1 MINRGDS
8 MEFKS
13 GYVAVLGR
21 PNAGKST
28 LLNKLVKFNISIIS
42 DKPQTTRDI
51 INFIYTDDDAQIIF
65 MDTPGYQIA
74 RNKLGEYMDK
84 VMKSALEDAD
94 MILYIIDGSVP
105 MKAGEKELMDI
116 VMNAGKD
123 VIIAINKIDKAE
135 SYIDDIIAEIDKR
148 NLNSIMVPISAG
160 TDENLDKLLDEIKK
174 TLKPGPMYYDGEY
187 LTDKPMKFIVSEI
200 IRQKCLILLSDEI
213 PHGINIDI
221 DRYEEREDGSVGID
235 AIIYCERE
243 SHKGIVIGKEGS
255 MIKKIRLAAKKD
267 IKALLDTEVE
277 LKLNVKVSKNWR
289 KLEDKVKFF
298 GYK

>member
-1 MINRGDS
+1 MINRGET

-13 GYVAVLGR
+13 GYVAVVGR

-74 RNKLGEYMDK
+74 RNKLGDYMDK
-84 VMKSALEDAD
+84 AMRSAIEDAD

-105 MKAGEKELMDI
+105 FKAGEKELMDI
-116 VMNAGKD
+116 VTSSNKY
-123 VIIAINKIDKAE
+123 VVIAINKIDKEE
-135 SYIDDIIAEIDKR
+135 SYLDEIIAEINAR
-148 NLNSIMVPISAG
+148 NLKAITVPISAG
-160 TDENLDKLLDEIKK
+160 NDENLDKLLDEIKN

-187 LTDKPMKFIVSEI
+187 LTDKPMKFIVSEV
-200 IRQKCLILLSDEI
+200 IRQKCLLYLSEEI
-213 PHGINIDI
+213 PHGINVEITK
-221 DRYEEREDGSVGID
+221 YEELEDKVNIE

-243 SHKGIVIGKEGS
+243 SHKGIVIGKDAS
-255 MIKKIRLAAKKD
+255 MIKKIRLSAKKD
-267 IKALLDTEVE
+267 IKEMLDTDIN
-277 LKLNVKVSKNWR
+277 LSLNVKVAKNWR
-289 KLEDKVKFF
+289 KNEDKVKFF

>member
-1 MINRGDS
+1 

-13 GYVAVLGR
+13 GYVAVVGR

-74 RNKLGEYMDK
+74 RNKLGDYMDK
-84 VMKSALEDAD
+84 AMRSALEDAD

-105 MKAGEKELMDI
+105 FKAGEKELMDI
-116 VMNAGKD
+116 VTSANKD
-123 VIIAINKIDKAE
+123 VVIAINKIDKKE
-135 SYIDDIIAEIDKR
+135 SHIDEIIAEINSR
-148 NLNSIMVPISAG
+148 NLTSITVPISAG
-160 TDENLDKLLDEIKK
+160 NDENLDKLLDEIKNI
-174 TLKPGPMYYDGEY
+174 LKPGPMYYDGEY

-200 IRQKCLILLSDEI
+200 IRQKCLLYLSEEI
-213 PHGINIDI
+213 PHGINIEI
-221 DRYEEREDGSVGID
+221 LKYEELEDSVNID
-235 AIIYCERE
+235 AIIYCERD
-243 SHKGIVIGKEGS
+243 SHKGIVIGKDAS

-267 IKALLDTEVE
+267 IKAMLDTEVN
-277 LKLNVKVSKNWR
+277 LKLNVKVAKNWR
-289 KLEDKVKFF
+289 KNEDKVKFF

>member
-1 MINRGDS
+1 

-13 GYVAVLGR
+13 GYVAVVGR

-74 RNKLGEYMDK
+74 RNKLGDYMDK
-84 VMKSALEDAD
+84 AMRSAIEDAD

-105 MKAGEKELMDI
+105 FKAGEKELMDI
-116 VMNAGKD
+116 VTSSNKD
-123 VIIAINKIDKAE
+123 VVIAINKIDKKE
-135 SYIDDIIAEIDKR
+135 SYLDDIIAEINLR
-148 NLNSIMVPISAG
+148 NLKAITVPISAG
-160 TDENLDKLLDEIKK
+160 NDENLDKLLDEIKN

-187 LTDKPMKFIVSEI
+187 LTDKPMKFIVSEV
-200 IRQKCLILLSDEI
+200 IRQKCLLYLSEEI
-213 PHGINIDI
+213 PHGINVEILK
-221 DRYEEREDGSVGID
+221 YEELDDSVDIE

-243 SHKGIVIGKEGS
+243 SHKGIVIGKDAS

-267 IKALLDTEVE
+267 IKAMLDTEVN
-277 LKLNVKVSKNWR
+277 LKLNVKVAKNWR
-289 KLEDKVKFF
+289 KNEDKVKFF
-298 GYK
+298 GYKQIRKV

>member
-1 MINRGDS
+1 

-13 GYVAVLGR
+13 GYVAVVGR

-74 RNKLGEYMDK
+74 RNKLGDYMDK
-84 VMKSALEDAD
+84 AMRSALEDAD

-105 MKAGEKELMDI
+105 FKAGEKELMDI
-116 VMNAGKD
+116 VTSANKD
-123 VIIAINKIDKAE
+123 VVIAINKIDKKE
-135 SYIDDIIAEIDKR
+135 SHIDEIIAEINSR
-148 NLNSIMVPISAG
+148 NLKSITVPISAG
-160 TDENLDKLLDEIKK
+160 NDENLDKLLDEIKNI
-174 TLKPGPMYYDGEY
+174 LKPGPMYYDGEY

-200 IRQKCLILLSDEI
+200 IRQKCLLYLSEEI
-213 PHGINIDI
+213 PHGINIEI
-221 DRYEEREDGSVGID
+221 LKYEELEDSVNID
-235 AIIYCERE
+235 AIIYCERD
-243 SHKGIVIGKEGS
+243 SHKGIVIGKDAS

-267 IKALLDTEVE
+267 IKAMLDTEVN
-277 LKLNVKVSKNWR
+277 LKLNVKVAKNWR
-289 KLEDKVKFF
+289 KNEDKVKFF
-298 GYK
+298 EYK

>member
-1 MINRGDS
+1 

-13 GYVAVLGR
+13 GYVAVVGR

-74 RNKLGEYMDK
+74 RNKLGDYMDK
-84 VMKSALEDAD
+84 AMRSALEDAD

-105 MKAGEKELMDI
+105 FKAGEKELMDI
-116 VMNAGKD
+116 VTSTNKD
-123 VIIAINKIDKAE
+123 VIIAINKIDKKE
-135 SYIDDIIAEIDKR
+135 SHIDEIINEI
-148 NLNSIMVPISAG
+148 NSRSLKSITVPISAG
-160 TDENLDKLLDEIKK
+160 NDENLDKLLDEIKNI
-174 TLKPGPMYYDGEY
+174 LKPGPMYYDGEY

-200 IRQKCLILLSDEI
+200 IRQKCLLYLSEEI
-213 PHGINIDI
+213 PHGINIEI
-221 DRYEEREDGSVGID
+221 LKYEELEDKVNID

-243 SHKGIVIGKEGS
+243 SHKGIVIGKDAS

-267 IKALLDTEVE
+267 IKAMLDTEVN
-277 LKLNVKVSKNWR
+277 LKLNVKVAKNWR
-289 KLEDKVKFF
+289 KNEDKVKFF

>member
-1 MINRGDS
+1 

-13 GYVAVLGR
+13 GYVAVVGR

-74 RNKLGEYMDK
+74 KNKLGDYMDK
-84 VMKSALEDAD
+84 AMRAALEDAD

-105 MKAGEKELMDI
+105 IKAGEKELMDI
-116 VMNAGKD
+116 VTNANKN
-123 VIIAINKIDKAE
+123 VVIAINKIDKDE
-135 SYIDDIIAEIDKR
+135 SHIEEIIGEINSRK
-148 NLNSIMVPISAG
+148 LNSITVPISAAN
-160 TDENLDKLLDEIKK
+160 DDNLDKLLDEIKK
-174 TLKPGPMYYDGEY
+174 VLKPGPMYYDGEY

-200 IRQKCLILLSDEI
+200 IRQKCLNFLSDEI
-213 PHGINIDI
+213 PHGINIEI
-221 DRYEEREDGSVGID
+221 LKYEEKEDAVNID

-243 SHKGIVIGKEGS
+243 SHKGMVIGKEAS
-255 MIKKIRLAAKKD
+255 MIKKIRLSAKKD
-267 IKALLDTEVE
+267 IKAMLDTEVN
-277 LKLNVKVSKNWR
+277 LKLNVKVAKNWR
-289 KLEDKVKFF
+289 KNEDQVKFF

>member
-1 MINRGDS
+1 

-13 GYVAVLGR
+13 GYVAVVGR

-51 INFIYTDDDAQIIF
+51 INFIYTDDNAQIIF

-74 RNKLGEYMDK
+74 RNKLGDYMDK
-84 VMKSALEDAD
+84 AMRSALEDAD

-105 MKAGEKELMDI
+105 FKAGEKELMDI
-116 VMNAGKD
+116 VTSANKD
-123 VIIAINKIDKAE
+123 VVIAINKIDKKE
-135 SYIDDIIAEIDKR
+135 SHIDEIIAEINSR
-148 NLNSIMVPISAG
+148 NLKSITVPISAG
-160 TDENLDKLLDEIKK
+160 NDENLDKLLDEIKNI
-174 TLKPGPMYYDGEY
+174 LKPGPMYYDGEY

-200 IRQKCLILLSDEI
+200 IRQKCLLYLSEEI
-213 PHGINIDI
+213 PHGINIEI
-221 DRYEEREDGSVGID
+221 LKYEELEDSVNID
-235 AIIYCERE
+235 AIIYCERD
-243 SHKGIVIGKEGS
+243 SHKGIVIGKDAS

-267 IKALLDTEVE
+267 IKAMLDTEVN
-277 LKLNVKVSKNWR
+277 LKLNVKVAKNWR
-289 KLEDKVKFF
+289 KNEDKVKFF

>member
-1 MINRGDS
+1 

-13 GYVAVLGR
+13 GYVAVVGR

-74 RNKLGEYMDK
+74 RNKLGDYMDK
-84 VMKSALEDAD
+84 AMRSALEDAD

-105 MKAGEKELMDI
+105 FKAGEKELMDI
-116 VMNAGKD
+116 VTSANKD
-123 VIIAINKIDKAE
+123 VVIAINKIDKKE
-135 SYIDDIIAEIDKR
+135 SYIDEIIAEINSR
-148 NLNSIMVPISAG
+148 NLKSITVPISAG
-160 TDENLDKLLDEIKK
+160 NDENLDKLLDEIKNI
-174 TLKPGPMYYDGEY
+174 LKPGPMYYDGEY

-200 IRQKCLILLSDEI
+200 IRQKCLLYLSEEI
-213 PHGINIDI
+213 PHGINIEI
-221 DRYEEREDGSVGID
+221 LKYEELEDSVNID
-235 AIIYCERE
+235 AIIYCERD
-243 SHKGIVIGKEGS
+243 SHKGIVIGKDAS

-267 IKALLDTEVE
+267 IKAMLDTEVN
-277 LKLNVKVSKNWR
+277 LKLNVKVAKNWR
-289 KLEDKVKFF
+289 KNEDKVKFF

>member
-1 MINRGDS
+1 

-13 GYVAVLGR
+13 GYVAVVGR

-74 RNKLGEYMDK
+74 RNKLGDYMDK
-84 VMKSALEDAD
+84 AMRSALEDAD
-94 MILYIIDGSVP
+94 MVLYIIDGSVP
-105 MKAGEKELMDI
+105 FKAGEKELMDI
-116 VMNAGKD
+116 VTSANKD
-123 VIIAINKIDKAE
+123 VVIAINKIDKKE
-135 SYIDDIIAEIDKR
+135 SHIDEIIAEINSR
-148 NLNSIMVPISAG
+148 NLKSITVPISAG
-160 TDENLDKLLDEIKK
+160 NDENLDKLLDEIKNI
-174 TLKPGPMYYDGEY
+174 LKPGPMYYDGEY

-200 IRQKCLILLSDEI
+200 IRQKCLLYLSEEI
-213 PHGINIDI
+213 PHGINIEI
-221 DRYEEREDGSVGID
+221 LKYEELEDSVNID
-235 AIIYCERE
+235 AIIYCERD
-243 SHKGIVIGKEGS
+243 SHKGIVIGKDAS

-267 IKALLDTEVE
+267 IKAMLDTEVN
-277 LKLNVKVSKNWR
+277 LKLNVKVAKNWR
-289 KLEDKVKFF
+289 KNEDKVKFF

>member
-1 MINRGDS
+1 

-13 GYVAVLGR
+13 GYVAVVGR

-74 RNKLGEYMDK
+74 RNKLGDYMDK
-84 VMKSALEDAD
+84 AMRSALEDAD

-105 MKAGEKELMDI
+105 FKAGEKELMDI
-116 VMNAGKD
+116 VTSANKN
-123 VIIAINKIDKAE
+123 VVIAINKIDKKE
-135 SYIDDIIAEIDKR
+135 SHIDEIIAEINSR
-148 NLNSIMVPISAG
+148 NLKSITVPISAG
-160 TDENLDKLLDEIKK
+160 NDENLDKLLDEIKNI
-174 TLKPGPMYYDGEY
+174 LKPGPMYYDGEY

-200 IRQKCLILLSDEI
+200 IRQKCLLYLSEEI
-213 PHGINIDI
+213 PHGINIEI
-221 DRYEEREDGSVGID
+221 LKYEELEDSVNID
-235 AIIYCERE
+235 AIIYCERD
-243 SHKGIVIGKEGS
+243 SHKGIVIGKDAS

-267 IKALLDTEVE
+267 IKAMLDTEVN
-277 LKLNVKVSKNWR
+277 LKLNVKVAKNWR
-289 KLEDKVKFF
+289 KNEDKVKFF

>member
-1 MINRGDS
+1 

-13 GYVAVLGR
+13 GYVAVVGR

-74 RNKLGEYMDK
+74 RNKLGDYMDK
-84 VMKSALEDAD
+84 AMRSALEDAD

-105 MKAGEKELMDI
+105 FKAGEKELMDM
-116 VMNAGKD
+116 VTNANKD
-123 VIIAINKIDKAE
+123 VVIAINKIDKKE
-135 SYIDDIIAEIDKR
+135 SHIDEIIAEINSR
-148 NLNSIMVPISAG
+148 NLKSITVPISAG
-160 TDENLDKLLDEIKK
+160 NDENLDKLLDEIKNI
-174 TLKPGPMYYDGEY
+174 LKPGPMYYDGEY

-200 IRQKCLILLSDEI
+200 IRQKCLLYLSEEI
-213 PHGINIDI
+213 PHGINIEI
-221 DRYEEREDGSVGID
+221 LKYEELEDSVNID
-235 AIIYCERE
+235 AIIYCERD
-243 SHKGIVIGKEGS
+243 SHKGIVIGKDAS

-267 IKALLDTEVE
+267 IKAMLDTEVN
-277 LKLNVKVSKNWR
+277 LKLNVKVAKNWR
-289 KLEDKVKFF
+289 KNEDKVKFF

>member
-1 MINRGDS
+1 

-13 GYVAVLGR
+13 GYVAVVGR

-74 RNKLGEYMDK
+74 RNKLGDYMDK
-84 VMKSALEDAD
+84 AMRSALEDAD
-94 MILYIIDGSVP
+94 MILYIIDGSVQF
-105 MKAGEKELMDI
+105 KAGEKELMDI
-116 VMNAGKD
+116 VTSANKD
-123 VIIAINKIDKAE
+123 VVIAINKIDKKE
-135 SYIDDIIAEIDKR
+135 SHIDEIIAEINSR
-148 NLNSIMVPISAG
+148 NLKSITVPISAG
-160 TDENLDKLLDEIKK
+160 NDENLDKLLDEIKN
-174 TLKPGPMYYDGEY
+174 TLKPGPMYYDGEC

-200 IRQKCLILLSDEI
+200 IRQKCLLYLSEEI
-213 PHGINIDI
+213 PHGINIEI
-221 DRYEEREDGSVGID
+221 LKYEELEDSVNID

-243 SHKGIVIGKEGS
+243 SHKGMVIGKDAS

-267 IKALLDTEVE
+267 IKAMLDTEVN
-277 LKLNVKVSKNWR
+277 LKLNVKVAKNWR
-289 KLEDKVKFF
+289 KNEDKVKFF

>member
-1 MINRGDS
+1 

-13 GYVAVLGR
+13 GYVAVVGR

-74 RNKLGEYMDK
+74 RNKLGDYMDK
-84 VMKSALEDAD
+84 AMRSALEDAD

-105 MKAGEKELMDI
+105 FKAGEKELMYI
-116 VMNAGKD
+116 VTSANKD
-123 VIIAINKIDKAE
+123 VVIAINKIDKKE
-135 SYIDDIIAEIDKR
+135 SHIDEIIAEINSR
-148 NLNSIMVPISAG
+148 NLKSITVPISAG
-160 TDENLDKLLDEIKK
+160 NDENLDKLLDEIKNI
-174 TLKPGPMYYDGEY
+174 LKPGPMYYDGEY

-200 IRQKCLILLSDEI
+200 IRQKCLLYLSEEI
-213 PHGINIDI
+213 PHGINIEI
-221 DRYEEREDGSVGID
+221 LKYEELEDSVNID
-235 AIIYCERE
+235 AIIYCERD
-243 SHKGIVIGKEGS
+243 SHKGIVIGKDAS

-267 IKALLDTEVE
+267 IKAMLDTEIN
-277 LKLNVKVSKNWR
+277 LKLNVKVAKNWR
-289 KLEDKVKFF
+289 KNEDKVKFF

>member
-1 MINRGDS
+1 

-13 GYVAVLGR
+13 GYVAVVGR

-74 RNKLGEYMDK
+74 RNKLGDYMDK
-84 VMKSALEDAD
+84 AMRAALEDAD
-94 MILYIIDGSVP
+94 MILYIIDGSVAFR
-105 MKAGEKELMDI
+105 AGEKELMDI
-116 VMNAGKD
+116 VMSSNKD
-123 VIIAINKIDKAE
+123 VVIAINKIDKKE
-135 SYIDDIIAEIDKR
+135 SYLDEIIAEINAR
-148 NLNSIMVPISAG
+148 NLKAITVPISAAN
-160 TDENLDKLLDEIKK
+160 DENLDKLLDEIKK

-187 LTDKPMKFIVSEI
+187 LTDKPMKFIVSEV
-200 IRQKCLILLSDEI
+200 IRQKCLLYLSEEI
-213 PHGINIDI
+213 PHGINVEII
-221 DRYEEREDGSVGID
+221 KYEELEDKVNIE

-243 SHKGIVIGKEGS
+243 SHKGIVIGKGAS
-255 MIKKIRLAAKKD
+255 MIKKIRLSAKKD
-267 IKALLDTEVE
+267 IQAMLDTDVN
-277 LKLNVKVSKNWR
+277 LSLSVKVAKNWR
-289 KLEDKVKFF
+289 KNEDKVKFF

>member
-1 MINRGDS
+1 

-13 GYVAVLGR
+13 GYVAVVGR

-74 RNKLGEYMDK
+74 RNKLGDYMDK
-84 VMKSALEDAD
+84 AMRSALEDAD
-94 MILYIIDGSVP
+94 MILYIIDGSVQF
-105 MKAGEKELMDI
+105 KAGEKELMDI
-116 VMNAGKD
+116 VTSANKD
-123 VIIAINKIDKAE
+123 VVIAMNKIDKKE
-135 SYIDDIIAEIDKR
+135 SHIDEIIAEINSR
-148 NLNSIMVPISAG
+148 NLKSITVPISAG
-160 TDENLDKLLDEIKK
+160 NDENLDKLLDEIKNI
-174 TLKPGPMYYDGEY
+174 LKPGPMYYDGEY

-200 IRQKCLILLSDEI
+200 IRQKCLLYLSEEI
-213 PHGINIDI
+213 PHGINIEI
-221 DRYEEREDGSVGID
+221 LKYEELEDSVNID
-235 AIIYCERE
+235 AIIYCERD
-243 SHKGIVIGKEGS
+243 SHKGIVIGKDAS

-267 IKALLDTEVE
+267 IKAMLDTEVN
-277 LKLNVKVSKNWR
+277 LKLNVKVAKNWR
-289 KLEDKVKFF
+289 KNEDKVKFF

>member
-1 MINRGDS
+1 

-13 GYVAVLGR
+13 GYVAVVGR

-74 RNKLGEYMDK
+74 RNKLGDYMDK
-84 VMKSALEDAD
+84 AMRSALEDAD
-94 MILYIIDGSVP
+94 MILYIIDGSVQF
-105 MKAGEKELMDI
+105 KAGEKELMDI
-116 VMNAGKD
+116 VTSANKD
-123 VIIAINKIDKAE
+123 VVIAINKIDKKE
-135 SYIDDIIAEIDKR
+135 SHIDEIIAEINSR
-148 NLNSIMVPISAG
+148 NLKSITVPISAG
-160 TDENLDKLLDEIKK
+160 NDENLDKLLDEIKNI
-174 TLKPGPMYYDGEY
+174 LKPGPMYYDGEY

-200 IRQKCLILLSDEI
+200 IRQKCLLYLSEEI
-213 PHGINIDI
+213 PHGINIEI
-221 DRYEEREDGSVGID
+221 LKYEELEDSVNID
-235 AIIYCERE
+235 AIIYCERD
-243 SHKGIVIGKEGS
+243 SHKGIVIGKDAS

-267 IKALLDTEVE
+267 IKAMLDTEVN
-277 LKLNVKVSKNWR
+277 LKLNVKVAKNWR
-289 KLEDKVKFF
+289 KNEDKVKFF

>member
-1 MINRGDS
+1 

-13 GYVAVLGR
+13 GYVAVVGR

-74 RNKLGEYMDK
+74 RNKLGDYMDK
-84 VMKSALEDAD
+84 AMRSALEDAD
-94 MILYIIDGSVP
+94 MVLYIIDGSVP
-105 MKAGEKELMDI
+105 FKAGEKELMDI
-116 VMNAGKD
+116 VTSANKD
-123 VIIAINKIDKAE
+123 VVIAINKIDKKE
-135 SYIDDIIAEIDKR
+135 SHIDEIIAEINSR
-148 NLNSIMVPISAG
+148 NLKSITVPISAG
-160 TDENLDKLLDEIKK
+160 NDENLDKLLDEIKNI
-174 TLKPGPMYYDGEY
+174 LKPGPMYYDGEY

-200 IRQKCLILLSDEI
+200 IRQKCLLYLSEEI
-213 PHGINIDI
+213 PHGINIEI
-221 DRYEEREDGSVGID
+221 LKYEELEDSVNID
-235 AIIYCERE
+235 AIIYCERD
-243 SHKGIVIGKEGS
+243 SHKGMVIGKDAS

-267 IKALLDTEVE
+267 IKAMLDTEVN
-277 LKLNVKVSKNWR
+277 LKLNVKVAKNWR
-289 KLEDKVKFF
+289 KNEDKVKFF

>member
-1 MINRGDS
+1 MINRGET

-13 GYVAVLGR
+13 GYVAVVGR

-74 RNKLGEYMDK
+74 RNKLGDYMDK
-84 VMKSALEDAD
+84 AMRSAIEDAD

-105 MKAGEKELMDI
+105 FKAGEKELMDI
-116 VMNAGKD
+116 VTSSNKD
-123 VIIAINKIDKAE
+123 VVIAINKIDKKE
-135 SYIDDIIAEIDKR
+135 SYLDEIIAEINLR
-148 NLNSIMVPISAG
+148 NLKAISVPISAG
-160 TDENLDKLLDEIKK
+160 NDENLDKLLDEIKN
-174 TLKPGPMYYDGEY
+174 TLKPGPMYYNGEY
-187 LTDKPMKFIVSEI
+187 LTDKPMKFIVSEV
-200 IRQKCLILLSDEI
+200 IRQKCLLYLSEEI
-213 PHGINIDI
+213 PHGINVEII
-221 DRYEEREDGSVGID
+221 KYEELEDKVNIE

-243 SHKGIVIGKEGS
+243 SHKGIVIGKDAS

-267 IKALLDTEVE
+267 IKAMLDTEVN
-277 LKLNVKVSKNWR
+277 LKLNVKVAKNWR
-289 KLEDKVKFF
+289 KNEDKVKFF

>member
-1 MINRGDS
+1 

-13 GYVAVLGR
+13 GYVAVVGR

-51 INFIYTDDDAQIIF
+51 INFIYTGDDAQIIF

-74 RNKLGEYMDK
+74 RNKLGDYMDK
-84 VMKSALEDAD
+84 AMRSALEDAD

-105 MKAGEKELMDI
+105 FKAGEKELMDI
-116 VMNAGKD
+116 VTSANKD
-123 VIIAINKIDKAE
+123 VVIAINKIDKKE
-135 SYIDDIIAEIDKR
+135 SHIDEIIAEINSR
-148 NLNSIMVPISAG
+148 NLKSITVPISAG
-160 TDENLDKLLDEIKK
+160 NDENLDKLLDEIKNI
-174 TLKPGPMYYDGEY
+174 LKPGPMYYDGEY

-200 IRQKCLILLSDEI
+200 IRQKCLLYLSEEI
-213 PHGINIDI
+213 PHGINIEI
-221 DRYEEREDGSVGID
+221 LKYEELEDSVNID
-235 AIIYCERE
+235 AIIYCERD
-243 SHKGIVIGKEGS
+243 SHKGIVIGKDAS

-267 IKALLDTEVE
+267 IKAMLDTEVN
-277 LKLNVKVSKNWR
+277 LKLNVKVAKNWR
-289 KLEDKVKFF
+289 KNEDKVKFF

>member
-84 VMKSALEDAD
+84 VMKSAIEDAD

-123 VIIAINKIDKAE
+123 VIIAINKIDKTE

-148 NLNSIMVPISAG
+148 NLKSIMVPISAG

-221 DRYEEREDGSVGID
+221 QRYEEREDGSVDID

-267 IKALLDTEVE
+267 IKALLDTEVD

>member
-1 MINRGDS
+1 

-13 GYVAVLGR
+13 GYVAVVGR

-74 RNKLGEYMDK
+74 RNKLGDYMDK
-84 VMKSALEDAD
+84 AMRSALEDAD

-105 MKAGEKELMDI
+105 FKAGEKELMDI
-116 VMNAGKD
+116 VTSANKD
-123 VIIAINKIDKAE
+123 VVIAINKIDKKE
-135 SYIDDIIAEIDKR
+135 SHIDEIIAEINSR
-148 NLNSIMVPISAG
+148 NLKSITVPISAG
-160 TDENLDKLLDEIKK
+160 NDENLDKLLDEIKNI
-174 TLKPGPMYYDGEY
+174 LKPGPMYYDGEY

-200 IRQKCLILLSDEI
+200 IRQKCLLYLSEEI
-213 PHGINIDI
+213 PHGINIEI
-221 DRYEEREDGSVGID
+221 LKYEELEDSVNID
-235 AIIYCERE
+235 AIIYCERD
-243 SHKGIVIGKEGS
+243 SHKGMVIGKDAS

-267 IKALLDTEVE
+267 IKAMLDTEVN
-277 LKLNVKVSKNWR
+277 LKLNVKVAKNWR
-289 KLEDKVKFF
+289 KNEDKVKFF

>member
-1 MINRGDS
+1 

-13 GYVAVLGR
+13 GYVAVVGR

-74 RNKLGEYMDK
+74 KNKLGDYMDK
-84 VMKSALEDAD
+84 AMRAALEDAD

-105 MKAGEKELMDI
+105 IKAGEKELMDI
-116 VMNAGKD
+116 VTSANKN
-123 VIIAINKIDKAE
+123 VVIAINKIDKDE
-135 SYIDDIIAEIDKR
+135 SHIEEIISEINSRK
-148 NLNSIMVPISAG
+148 LNSITVPISAAN
-160 TDENLDKLLDEIKK
+160 DDNLDKLLDEIKK
-174 TLKPGPMYYDGEY
+174 VLKSGPMYYDGEY

-200 IRQKCLILLSDEI
+200 IRQKCLNFLSDEI
-213 PHGINIDI
+213 PHGINIEI
-221 DRYEEREDGSVGID
+221 LKYEEKEDAVNID

-243 SHKGIVIGKEGS
+243 SHKGMVIGKEAS

-267 IKALLDTEVE
+267 IKAMLDAEVN
-277 LKLNVKVSKNWR
+277 LKLNVKVAKNWR
-289 KLEDKVKFF
+289 KNEDQVKFF

>member
-1 MINRGDS
+1 

-148 NLNSIMVPISAG
+148 NLKSIMVPISAG

-174 TLKPGPMYYDGEY
+174 ILKPGPMYYDGEY

-221 DRYEEREDGSVGID
+221 QIYEEREDGSVGID

-267 IKALLDTEVE
+267 IKALLDTEVD

>member
-1 MINRGDS
+1 

-13 GYVAVLGR
+13 GYVAVVGR

-74 RNKLGEYMDK
+74 KNKLGDYMDK
-84 VMKSALEDAD
+84 AMRAALEDAD
-94 MILYIIDGSVP
+94 MVLYIIDGSVP
-105 MKAGEKELMDI
+105 IKAGEKELMDI
-116 VMNAGKD
+116 VTSVNKN
-123 VIIAINKIDKAE
+123 VVIAINKIDKDE
-135 SYIDDIIAEIDKR
+135 SHIEEIISEINSRK
-148 NLNSIMVPISAG
+148 LNSITVPISAAN
-160 TDENLDKLLDEIKK
+160 DDNLDKLLDEIKK
-174 TLKPGPMYYDGEY
+174 VLKPGPMYYDGEY

-200 IRQKCLILLSDEI
+200 IRQKCLNFLSDEI
-213 PHGINIDI
+213 PHGINIEI
-221 DRYEEREDGSVGID
+221 LKYEEKEDAVNID

-243 SHKGIVIGKEGS
+243 SHKGMVIGKEAS

-267 IKALLDTEVE
+267 IKAMLDAEVN
-277 LKLNVKVSKNWR
+277 LKLNVKVAKNWR
-289 KLEDKVKFF
+289 KNEDQVKFF

>member
-1 MINRGDS
+1 

-13 GYVAVLGR
+13 GYVAVVGR

-74 RNKLGEYMDK
+74 KNKLGDYMDK
-84 VMKSALEDAD
+84 AMRAALEDAD

-105 MKAGEKELMDI
+105 IKAGEKELMDI
-116 VMNAGKD
+116 VTSANKN
-123 VIIAINKIDKAE
+123 VVIAINKIDKDE
-135 SYIDDIIAEIDKR
+135 SHIEEIISEINARK
-148 NLNSIMVPISAG
+148 LNSITVPISAAN
-160 TDENLDKLLDEIKK
+160 DDNLDKLLDEIKK
-174 TLKPGPMYYDGEY
+174 VLKPGPMYYDGEY

-200 IRQKCLILLSDEI
+200 IRQKCLNFLSDEI
-213 PHGINIDI
+213 PHGINIEI
-221 DRYEEREDGSVGID
+221 LKYEEKEDAVNID

-243 SHKGIVIGKEGS
+243 SHKGMVIGKEAS

-267 IKALLDTEVE
+267 IKAMLDAEVN
-277 LKLNVKVSKNWR
+277 LKLNVKVAKNWR
-289 KLEDKVKFF
+289 KNEDQVKFF

>member
-1 MINRGDS
+1 

-13 GYVAVLGR
+13 GYVAVVGR

-74 RNKLGEYMDK
+74 KNKLGDYMDK
-84 VMKSALEDAD
+84 AMRAALEDAD

-105 MKAGEKELMDI
+105 IKAGEKELMDI
-116 VMNAGKD
+116 VTNANKN
-123 VIIAINKIDKAE
+123 VVIAINKIDKDE
-135 SYIDDIIAEIDKR
+135 SHIEEIIGEINSRK
-148 NLNSIMVPISAG
+148 LNSITVPISAAN
-160 TDENLDKLLDEIKK
+160 DDNLDKLLDEIKK
-174 TLKPGPMYYDGEY
+174 VLKPGPMYYDGEY

-200 IRQKCLILLSDEI
+200 IRQKCLNFLSDEI
-213 PHGINIDI
+213 PHGINIEI
-221 DRYEEREDGSVGID
+221 LKYEEKEDAVNID

-243 SHKGIVIGKEGS
+243 SHKGMVIGKEAS

-267 IKALLDTEVE
+267 IKAMLDAEVN
-277 LKLNVKVSKNWR
+277 LKLNVKVAKNWR
-289 KLEDKVKFF
+289 KNEDQVKFF

>member
-1 MINRGDS
+1 

-13 GYVAVLGR
+13 GYVAVVGR

-74 RNKLGEYMDK
+74 RNKLGDYMDK
-84 VMKSALEDAD
+84 AMRSALEDAD

-105 MKAGEKELMDI
+105 FKAGEKELMDI
-116 VMNAGKD
+116 VTSANKD
-123 VIIAINKIDKAE
+123 VVIAINKIDKKE
-135 SYIDDIIAEIDKR
+135 SHIDEIIAEINSR
-148 NLNSIMVPISAG
+148 NLKSITVPISAG
-160 TDENLDKLLDEIKK
+160 NDENLDKLLDEIKNI
-174 TLKPGPMYYDGEY
+174 LKPGPMYYDGEY
-187 LTDKPMKFIVSEI
+187 LTDKPMKVIVSEI
-200 IRQKCLILLSDEI
+200 IRQKCLLYLSEEI
-213 PHGINIDI
+213 PHGINIEI
-221 DRYEEREDGSVGID
+221 LKYEELEDSVNID
-235 AIIYCERE
+235 AIIYCERD
-243 SHKGIVIGKEGS
+243 SHKGMVIGKDAS

-267 IKALLDTEVE
+267 IKAMLDTEVN
-277 LKLNVKVSKNWR
+277 LKLNVKVAKNWR
-289 KLEDKVKFF
+289 KNEDKVKFF

>member
-1 MINRGDS
+1 

-13 GYVAVLGR
+13 GYVAVVGR

-74 RNKLGEYMDK
+74 RNKLGDYMDK
-84 VMKSALEDAD
+84 AMRSALEDAD

-105 MKAGEKELMDI
+105 FKAGEKELMDI
-116 VMNAGKD
+116 VTSANKD
-123 VIIAINKIDKAE
+123 VVIAINKIDKKE
-135 SYIDDIIAEIDKR
+135 SHIDEIIAEI
-148 NLNSIMVPISAG
+148 NSRSLKSITVPISAG
-160 TDENLDKLLDEIKK
+160 NDENLDKLLDEIKNI
-174 TLKPGPMYYDGEY
+174 LKPGPMYYDGEY

-200 IRQKCLILLSDEI
+200 IRQKCLLYLSEEI
-213 PHGINIDI
+213 PHGINIEI
-221 DRYEEREDGSVGID
+221 LKYEELEDSVNID
-235 AIIYCERE
+235 AIIYCERD
-243 SHKGIVIGKEGS
+243 SHKGIVIGKDAS

-267 IKALLDTEVE
+267 IKAMLDTEVN
-277 LKLNVKVSKNWR
+277 LKLNVKVAKNWR
-289 KLEDKVKFF
+289 KNEDKVKFF

>member
-1 MINRGDS
+1 MK
-8 MEFKS
+8 FKS
-13 GYVAVLGR
+13 GYVAVVGR

-42 DKPQTTRDI
+42 DKSQTTRDI

-74 RNKLGEYMDK
+74 RNKLGDYMDK
-84 VMKSALEDAD
+84 AMRSAIEDAD

-105 MKAGEKELMDI
+105 FKAGEKELMDI
-116 VMNAGKD
+116 VTSSNKD
-123 VIIAINKIDKAE
+123 VVIAINKIDKKE
-135 SYIDDIIAEIDKR
+135 SCLDEIIAEINSR
-148 NLNSIMVPISAG
+148 NLKAITVPISAAN
-160 TDENLDKLLDEIKK
+160 DENLDKLLDEIKN

-187 LTDKPMKFIVSEI
+187 LTDKPMKFIVSEV
-200 IRQKCLILLSDEI
+200 IRQKCLLYLSEEI
-213 PHGINIDI
+213 PHGINVEII
-221 DRYEEREDGSVGID
+221 KYEELDDKVNIE

-243 SHKGIVIGKEGS
+243 SHKGIVIGKDAS

-267 IKALLDTEVE
+267 IKEMLDTDIN
-277 LKLNVKVSKNWR
+277 LSLNVKVAKNWR
-289 KLEDKVKFF
+289 KNEDKVKFF

>member
-1 MINRGDS
+1 

-13 GYVAVLGR
+13 GYVAVVGR

-28 LLNKLVKFNISIIS
+28 LLNKLLKFNISIIS

-51 INFIYTDDDAQIIF
+51 INLIYTDDDAQIIF

-74 RNKLGEYMDK
+74 RNKLGDYMDK
-84 VMKSALEDAD
+84 AMRSAIEDAD

-105 MKAGEKELMDI
+105 FKAGEKELMDI
-116 VMNAGKD
+116 VMNSNKD
-123 VIIAINKIDKAE
+123 VVIAINKIDKKE
-135 SYIDDIIAEIDKR
+135 SYLDEIIAEINAR
-148 NLNSIMVPISAG
+148 NLKAITVPISAAN
-160 TDENLDKLLDEIKK
+160 DENLDKLLDEIKN

-187 LTDKPMKFIVSEI
+187 LTDKPMKFIVSEV
-200 IRQKCLILLSDEI
+200 IRQKCLLYLSEEI
-213 PHGINIDI
+213 PHGINVEITK
-221 DRYEEREDGSVGID
+221 YEELEDKVNIE

-243 SHKGIVIGKEGS
+243 SHKGIVIGKDAS

-267 IKALLDTEVE
+267 IKEMLDTDIY
-277 LKLNVKVSKNWR
+277 LSLNVKVAKNWR
-289 KLEDKVKFF
+289 KNEDKVKFF

>member
-1 MINRGDS
+1 

-13 GYVAVLGR
+13 GYVAVVGR

-74 RNKLGEYMDK
+74 KNKLGDYMDK
-84 VMKSALEDAD
+84 AMRAALEDAD

-105 MKAGEKELMDI
+105 IKAGEKELMDI
-116 VMNAGKD
+116 VTSVNKN
-123 VIIAINKIDKAE
+123 VVIAINKIDKDE
-135 SYIDDIIAEIDKR
+135 SHIEEIISEINSRK
-148 NLNSIMVPISAG
+148 LNSITVPISAAN
-160 TDENLDKLLDEIKK
+160 DDNLDKLLDEIKK
-174 TLKPGPMYYDGEY
+174 VLKPGPMYYDGEY

-200 IRQKCLILLSDEI
+200 IRQKCLNFLSDEI
-213 PHGINIDI
+213 PHGINIEI
-221 DRYEEREDGSVGID
+221 LKYEEKEDAVNID

-243 SHKGIVIGKEGS
+243 SHKGMVIGKEAS

-267 IKALLDTEVE
+267 IKAMLDAEVN
-277 LKLNVKVSKNWR
+277 LKLNVKVAKNWR
-289 KLEDKVKFF
+289 KNEDQVKFF

>member
-1 MINRGDS
+1 

-13 GYVAVLGR
+13 GYVAVVGR

-74 RNKLGEYMDK
+74 RNKLGDYMDK
-84 VMKSALEDAD
+84 AMRSALEDAD

-105 MKAGEKELMDI
+105 FKAGEKELMDI
-116 VMNAGKD
+116 VTSANKD
-123 VIIAINKIDKAE
+123 VVIAINKIDKKE
-135 SYIDDIIAEIDKR
+135 SHIDEIIAEINSR
-148 NLNSIMVPISAG
+148 NLKSITVPISAG
-160 TDENLDKLLDEIKK
+160 NDENLDKLLDEIKNI
-174 TLKPGPMYYDGEY
+174 LKPGPMYYDGEY

-200 IRQKCLILLSDEI
+200 IRQKCLLYLSEEI
-213 PHGINIDI
+213 PHGINIEI
-221 DRYEEREDGSVGID
+221 LKYEELEDSVNID
-235 AIIYCERE
+235 AIIYCERD
-243 SHKGIVIGKEGS
+243 SHKGIVIGKDAS
-255 MIKKIRLAAKKD
+255 MIKKIRLSAKKD
-267 IKALLDTEVE
+267 IKAMLDTEVN
-277 LKLNVKVSKNWR
+277 LKLNVKVAKNWR
-289 KLEDKVKFF
+289 KNEDKVKFF